1 MKRVGGACAG
11 EDEVT
16 TDSKTDTP
24 ADTPAASGLG
34 RMTGQL
40 HWPIQLENAEEE
52 ERETGERVIAWM
64 RNEYGGT

>member
-16 TDSKTDTP
+16 TVDSKTDTT
-24 ADTPAASGLG
+24 ADTSATSGLG

-40 HWPIQLENAEEE
+40 HWPIQLGNAEEE
-52 ERETGERVIAWM
+52 GAGDRGTGNCVDEK
-64 RNEYGGT
+64 